1 MLHLPNMVLFSSSKS
16 LNVSSV
22 HLPVSS
28 RGDEVNA
35 TVDSGVWNP
44 FLPVDIDLLLQVC
57 LILVINELH
66 DGLPAKWDEWRG

>member
-1 MLHLPNMVLFSSSKS
+1 M
-16 LNVSSV
+16 

-35 TVDSGVWNP
+35 TVHSGVWNP
-44 FLPVDIDLLLQVC
+44 FLPVDIDLLLQVR

-66 DGLPAKWDEWRG
+66 DGLPTKQDQWRGF